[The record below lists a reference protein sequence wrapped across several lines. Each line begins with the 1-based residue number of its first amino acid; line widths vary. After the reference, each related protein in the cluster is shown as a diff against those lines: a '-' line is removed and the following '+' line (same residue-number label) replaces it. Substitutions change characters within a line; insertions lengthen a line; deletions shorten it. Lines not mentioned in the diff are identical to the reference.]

1 MGIVK
6 AEKMTKVYPSGD
18 GVWDIDLEVKK
29 GQIFGFL
36 GANGAGKTTTIR
48 VLLGLLHPTSGKV
61 RVLGEAPLK
70 EKGIEKRREVGYLP
84 GELALYE
91 KHKGIDLL
99 DFYAKSLDGNTPYR
113 EEVMKA
119 LSFSRKDL
127 NKKIRE
133 YSRGMKQKLGLI
145 IALQHKPQLVFMDEP
160 TTGLDPL
167 IQLEVYQLLKK
178 YVDGGGT
185 VFMSSHNLNEVE
197 KVCNRVAIIRKGKIV
212 ALEDVEELVR
222 RRVYSVQ
229 FSLSPEPAETDLQ
242 EIGLR
247 EVNIEHGLVN
257 GKLTGDPDAFLRKL
271 LEKGKVQDLSCSRGK
286 LEDVFLEYYRPEEE
300 TK

>member
-6 AEKMTKVYPSGD
+6 AEKLTKVYPSGD
-18 GVWDIDLEVKK
+18 GVWDIDLEVQE

-61 RVLGEAPLK
+61 RVLGEDPLG
-70 EKGIEKRREVGYLP
+70 EKGIEKRREIGYLP

-99 DFYAKSLDGNTPYR
+99 DFYAKSLDGKAPYR

-119 LSFSRKDL
+119 LSFSGKDL

-167 IQLEVYQLLKK
+167 IQLEVYQLLKN

-185 VFMSSHNLNEVE
+185 VFMSSHNLGEVE
-197 KVCNRVAIIRKGKIV
+197 KVCNRVAIIRKGKLV

-229 FSLSPEPAETDLQ
+229 FSLSPEPTEKD
-242 EIGLR
+242 LR
-247 EVNIEHGLVN
+247 EVGMREIKIDHGVIN
-257 GKLTGDPDAFLRKL
+257 GKLAGDPDAFLRKL
-271 LEKGKVQDLSCSRGK
+271 LDKGKVQDLSCTRGK

-300 TK
+300 AE